1 MYVAAFRHYSAAMV
15 RAGGWDSVNNTTKR
29 KLLTVVIGRLSFL
42 AVGVVAGIAIGV
54 PVSNAVILA
63 TWLGL
68 GVSLFGVLYIQAP
81 LGIAFRKLS
90 PLKHSMLYAGLI
102 LLLYCTG
109 VAFLLLF
116 VSLPEMAQ
124 AIIAR
129 ISITLPVVFLIS
141 VTILRI
147 VSFIGAK
154 NLLHLL
160 TGRYQRPMQE
170 NRVFL
175 FLDLKNST
183 TITETLGTVRA
194 REFISD
200 FIFDISKAITDN
212 RGDVYKFMGDGIV
225 SVWRHTDAS
234 SVADAVSAVVD
245 ARKALAHRAKHYR
258 DAFGFE
264 PVAFGEET
272 ARAIRSRS
280 GCSGW
285 ERPEGQ
291 LLPGNEFRAATGIF
305 HVGDGRQKDGSGDD
319 RQEGKRPVG
328 PNQPIDRPARTGPAK
343 ATGIVGDETDA
354 GGRHDIG
361 LTGCVDHAA
370 ETESI
375 NGHHR
380 FTDNGATDTGGP
392 KRWCLQTS

>member
-1 MYVAAFRHYSAAMV
+1 M
-15 RAGGWDSVNNTTKR
+15 NNTTKR
-29 KLLTVVIGRLSFL
+29 KLLTVVIGTLSFL

-54 PVSNAVILA
+54 PVSNAVFLA

-68 GVSLFGVLYIQAP
+68 GVSLFEVLYIQAP

-90 PLKHSMLYAGLI
+90 PLKHSLLYAGLI

-109 VAFLLLF
+109 VAFLVLF
-116 VSLPEMAQ
+116 VSSPRMAQ
-124 AIIAR
+124 AIISR
-129 ISITLPVVFLIS
+129 IPITLPVVFVIS
-141 VTILRI
+141 VTILLILRI

-225 SVWRHTDAS
+225 AVWRHTDSA

-245 ARKALAHRAKHYR
+245 ARKTMAGRARHYR
-258 DAFGFE
+258 DAYGFAPEFRAGLHAGEVIASEQGDLRRSIEFNGDHINIAARLEQKAKDHDLPLVFSEEVAQELAGTGFE

-272 ARAIRSRS
+272 VKGYS
-280 GCSGW
+280 
-285 ERPEGQ
+285 
-291 LLPGNEFRAATGIF
+291 
-305 HVGDGRQKDGSGDD
+305 
-319 RQEGKRPVG
+319 
-328 PNQPIDRPARTGPAK
+328 QPIRLFR
-343 ATGIVGDETDA
+343 
-354 GGRHDIG
+354 
-361 LTGCVDHAA
+361 
-370 ETESI
+370 
-375 NGHHR
+375 
-380 FTDNGATDTGGP
+380 
-392 KRWCLQTS
+392 LQEA